1 MSAPTRIHVFG
12 ASGSGTTTLGHHLA
26 QRLHVPFLDADRY
39 YWLDTD
45 PPFTTKREPSERV
58 ELIERDVHGLPSW
71 VLAGSLCSWG
81 DPLIEHFTLVVFLSL
96 DHDTRMQRLRQRES
110 RRYGERIEPGGE
122 MHDAHRAF
130 MDWAQ
135 QYDTA
140 EAPIRSLDLHERW
153 MRRLDCPILRL
164 DSSRPTNDLGSEV
177 LARTDVC

>member
-1 MSAPTRIHVFG
+1 
-12 ASGSGTTTLGHHLA
+12 
-26 QRLHVPFLDADRY
+26 
-39 YWLDTD
+39 
-45 PPFTTKREPSERV
+45 
-58 ELIERDVHGLPSW
+58 
-71 VLAGSLCSWG
+71 
-81 DPLIEHFTLVVFLSL
+81 
-96 DHDTRMQRLRQRES
+96 
-110 RRYGERIEPGGE
+110 

-140 EAPIRSLDLHERW
+140 EAPIRSLDLHQRW